1 MGNKSSGGPRF
12 HSVRSDD
19 SDSNNEAK
27 LEKIRSAKEDF
38 ELGNVEFLRGNCE
51 SASSL
56 YRHAIE
62 KIHSGQQNEHEHEL
76 VVATSNLGVQT
87 FAEGRYDAAKA
98 LLDEAIERS
107 NILNNLGCCCEMSG
121 DLAEAAAFYEEGLK
135 LRQVVFGDRSIEA
148 AESMQNLATVCDAQ
162 DNLVQAGQLLTDALS
177 IEEQVYGIDDIC
189 TACTLNNLGVHYARL
204 HELDTALQYLRRSY
218 HIRVAKL
225 GQDHPDTA
233 CAERNLRHVRDR
245 M

>member
-1 MGNKSSGGPRF
+1 MGNKSSGGPKF
-12 HSVRSDD
+12 QSVRSDD
-19 SDSNNEAK
+19 SDSNAEAK
-27 LEKIRSAKEDF
+27 MEKIRSAKEDF

-107 NILNNLGCCCEMSG
+107 SKIVRRDDPVPSLSGLSIVLSRERSSHSLSPREKVLESRLKEHTSVDSVVADILNNLGCCCEMSG

-135 LRQVVFGDRSIEA
+135 LRQVR
-148 AESMQNLATVCDAQ
+148 
-162 DNLVQAGQLLTDALS
+162 LS
-177 IEEQVYGIDDIC
+177 YCV
-189 TACTLNNLGVHYARL
+189 
-204 HELDTALQYLRRSY
+204 
-218 HIRVAKL
+218 
-225 GQDHPDTA
+225 
-233 CAERNLRHVRDR
+233 
-245 M
+245 